1 MTGNESCRRDFLCA
15 LLFTI
20 SLILGAIVATLFFF
34 GILPFIVAAI
44 PFILVVAIIILLIAI
59 IILLVCGFLGQLPCR
74 GDCDCISPACKAI
87 LKFSCCLIAG
97 AIATIILAIIALS
110 AVLTAFSIAGAILV
124 FLLAV
129 AFIFTLLA
137 FIAFI
142 KKLNR
147 LTTGRR
153 YHD

>member
-20 SLILGAIVATLFFF
+20 SIILGAIVAALFFF
-34 GILPFIVAAI
+34 RILPLITAAL

-59 IILLVCGFLGQLPCR
+59 IILVVCGFLGQLPCSR
-74 GDCDCISPACKAI
+74 DCDCISPACKAI

-97 AIATIILAIIALS
+97 AIATIILAIIALM
-110 AVLTAFSIAGAILV
+110 AVLTPFSIVGAVIV
-124 FLLAV
+124 FLLAT

-137 FIAFI
+137 FIAFLR
-142 KKLNR
+142 KLNR

-153 YHD
+153 YSE